1 MTQIATTA
9 GLADAQRTIIAVTR
23 YTEQH
28 NTPSYQLIEHM
39 KLKQGEKQLDVPKI
53 GNMTMSDLVDGQD
66 MVDSEE
72 IGMSTVSLTVSETGM
87 KVIVTDQ
94 LVAQSQPAIFTMIGR
109 QMGEGNA
116 RKKDTDV
123 QALYTNLNGGTS
135 LGAAAKSMSV
145 ANFAGAIATGKGR
158 AANPCNPTYA
168 VHHPWCVYDFV
179 SSATAIGSSNYWPE
193 SMQKD
198 KLQKFYSNKTFNGV
212 MLFESGLI
220 TIDSSDDAIGCLAEK
235 GAMVALES
243 VSQKVERQRDA
254 SLRGTEVV
262 MTARY
267 GVFELDDTRGYPL
280 TFDAT
285 TPATDA

>member
-1 MTQIATTA
+1 MTQVATTA

-39 KLKQGEKQLDVPKI
+39 KLKQGEKQVDVPKI
-53 GNMTMSDLVDGQD
+53 GNMSMSDLVDGVD
-66 MVDSEE
+66 MVDTEE
-72 IGMSTVSLTVSETGM
+72 IGMTTVSLSVSETGM
-87 KVIVTDQ
+87 KVIITDQ
-94 LVAQSQPAIFTMIGR
+94 LVAQSQPSVFTMIGR

-123 QALYTNLNGGTS
+123 QALYPNLNGGTS
-135 LGAAAKSMSV
+135 LGAAAKNMSV

-158 AANPCNPTYA
+158 ATNPCNPTYA
-168 VHHPWCVYDFV
+168 VQHPWAVYDFV
-179 SSATAIGSSNYWPE
+179 TGATAIGSANHWPE
-193 SMQKD
+193 DMQKD
-198 KLQKFYSNKTFNGV
+198 KLNKFYSNKSFNGV
-212 MLFESGLI
+212 MLFESGNLVP
-220 TIDSSDDAIGCLAEK
+220 DSGDDVIGCLAEK

-243 VSQKVERQRDA
+243 LSQKVERQRDA

-262 MTARY
+262 MTSRY
-267 GVFELDDTRGYPL
+267 GVFELDDSRGYPL

-285 TPATDA
+285 TPTTDA